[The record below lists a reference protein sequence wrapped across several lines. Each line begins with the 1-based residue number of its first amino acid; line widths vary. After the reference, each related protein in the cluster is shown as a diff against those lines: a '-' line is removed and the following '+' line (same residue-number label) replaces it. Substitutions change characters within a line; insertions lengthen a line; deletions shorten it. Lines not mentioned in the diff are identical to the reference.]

1 MLPNSRII
9 PPNTEQTNARRRSNS
24 VLNDKKGLISR
35 LLTKEQPSLQNQQ
48 RSIHDYISDSQ
59 REDHTYHSSFE
70 HSKPIS
76 SSTKT
81 NSTGFGKLFKKRGK
95 VLDDDLVLN
104 TEEDQPH
111 IRPIQHQQSKSHN
124 KIPLAPP
131 PEYPKA
137 KTISQPDQHQFLT
150 NLPVHYLTKRPTHDP
165 PPIQLPPIPTP
176 TIPSSPID
184 IGSTPLEADSTSS
197 LRKSSGSYSIYSTF
211 GGDESIYS
219 ADSLEQPRY
228 SAQSVGGESVNSFT
242 TVVSQQHSSE
252 EIDDTDSATTTI
264 ITATSSDDEDDFVDA
279 TGFSQE
285 DIERE
290 QRMLEEEEVNNGSL
304 TKRLS
309 GGHYGS
315 AGGLVA
321 SIQKNENRLSKS
333 PPGSPVPALPIPPV
347 PPIPEQHQPHHRR
360 KSKRSTTPDDDLAES
375 MLNWKRHSGNSK
387 RWSARSSVQSKTVF
401 SKDEKRASTITVID
415 LRSTLPSE
423 PEELSTMDKM
433 ALRKQAEEAL
443 SGTKAVSTSC
453 LPLASKDDHLPSTLS
468 FNSVPRANS
477 LQFTTDF
484 SKTLDD
490 VWKTSE
496 DNLHLFNDPRS
507 KTLETNIKVHVSEQ
521 EGPTEELEK
530 AKQAAC
536 LLWNEDETIVARE
549 KMAEW
554 LGKGKPFQTAV
565 LYEYMQLFVFHEM
578 RLDSA
583 FRKLCSKLYFKAEA
597 QQIDRILEC
606 FANRYWECNPDNL
619 FGSADTVYAVVY
631 SLLLLNTDLH
641 VAQGNHAR
649 MTRSEFIRN
658 TMSTIREQ
666 RDEHNSPEYRNWE
679 AEVEFNLKEMYTS
692 VKHYQ
697 ILQPLGKD
705 SHLTKRGSILR
716 GRRVIGIKRS
726 VHSIIRKSA
735 RESILMTET
744 QDQDTIVVSP
754 TTSSSPSLG
763 PPPRNSMSSSYN
775 RSTTPSSSIK
785 SPRRDSYS
793 STNSSVASLGSPHS
807 PQPTV
812 QYINTHATSLFSS
825 RPPYFKE
832 GIVVRKHLLETANQK
847 AKHREWKECFVEVGH
862 TGELRMYALQDGGS
876 EGHSNR
882 SLFRHSTTIQ
892 DLKHNNKWASSA
904 QLIGKVALNHTLSN
918 PLPPPGYN
926 RQRPH
931 VFALQQSDGGVYLFQ
946 VASAEQAQEWVMTC
960 NYWAARESKQNV
972 DTGVGNM
979 EYGWGDCLGDVVMD
993 LDAMH
998 QGYDQTFHLHS
1009 ALQDPDS
1016 IMIQDWI
1023 PPTPTMVSS
1032 QLDEEKQ
1039 FESLQQHLVYLN
1051 NEINYHRDIKSKVFI
1066 KFPVKCHNYNRVLSN
1081 WETRSKYLLH
1091 DIIKYQNYC
1100 DALEK
1105 SLQTRQELKR
1115 EKEEEG
1121 KKTVVYDSILPNS
1134 KLEYQSSAVD
1144 LFKEINQEL
1153 RFV

>member
-1 MLPNSRII
+1 M
-9 PPNTEQTNARRRSNS
+9 
-24 VLNDKKGLISR
+24 
-35 LLTKEQPSLQNQQ
+35 
-48 RSIHDYISDSQ
+48 
-59 REDHTYHSSFE
+59 
-70 HSKPIS
+70 
-76 SSTKT
+76 
-81 NSTGFGKLFKKRGK
+81 
-95 VLDDDLVLN
+95 LDDDLVLN

-111 IRPIQHQQSKSHN
+111 IRPIQHQQGKSHN

-176 TIPSSPID
+176 TLPSSPVD
-184 IGSTPLEADSTSS
+184 IGPTPLEADSTSS

-219 ADSLEQPRY
+219 VGGSADSLEQPRY

-242 TVVSQQHSSE
+242 TVTSQQQHHHSSE

-264 ITATSSDDEDDFVDA
+264 TTISSDDDDEDDFVDA

-290 QRMLEEEEVNNGSL
+290 QRMLEENINGSL

-360 KSKRSTTPDDDLAES
+360 KSRRSTDDDLAKS
-375 MLNWKRHSGNSK
+375 MLNWKRQSGSSK
-387 RWSARSSVQSKTVF
+387 RWSARSSVHKTVF

-415 LRSTLPSE
+415 LRSE
-423 PEELSTMDKM
+423 PEELSVIDKM
-433 ALRKQAEEAL
+433 ALRKQAEDAL
-443 SGTKAVSTSC
+443 SGAQNKTAISTSS
-453 LPLASKDDHLPSTLS
+453 LPLASLD
-468 FNSVPRANS
+468 SVSRVNS

-496 DNLHLFNDPRS
+496 DNLHLLNDPRS
-507 KTLETNIKVHVSEQ
+507 KTLETNIKVHVVPEQ
-521 EGPTEELEK
+521 ESPVEELEK
-530 AKQAAC
+530 AKQTAC
-536 LLWNEDETIVARE
+536 LLWNEDESIVARE

-679 AEVEFNLKEMYTS
+679 AEVEFSLKEMYTS

-735 RESILMTET
+735 RESMLITET

-754 TTSSSPSLG
+754 TTSSPSLG
-763 PPPRNSMSSSYN
+763 PPPRNSMSSSHH

-862 TGELRMYALQDGGS
+862 TGELRMYALQDGS
-876 EGHSNR
+876 ESHHPNR
-882 SLFRHSTTIQ
+882 GLFRHSTTIQ

-993 LDAMH
+993 LDAMR
-998 QGYDQTFHLHS
+998 QGYDQALHLHS

-1032 QLDEEKQ
+1032 QLEEEKQ
-1039 FESLQQHLVYLN
+1039 FESLQHHLVYLN
-1051 NEINYHRDIKSKVFI
+1051 NEINHHRDIKSKIFI

-1115 EKEEEG
+1115 EKEE
-1121 KKTVVYDSILPNS
+1121 KKLVQETLYDSILPNS

-1153 RFV
+1153 HFV